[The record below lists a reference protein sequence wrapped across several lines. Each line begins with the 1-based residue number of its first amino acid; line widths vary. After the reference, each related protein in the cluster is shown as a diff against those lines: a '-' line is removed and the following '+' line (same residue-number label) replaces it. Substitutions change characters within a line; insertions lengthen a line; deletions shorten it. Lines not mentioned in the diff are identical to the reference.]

1 MRVAGKSWRQDLFV
15 ELLKLI
21 RLPSSSWLRLEVRA
35 PWGFSIADGN
45 TVFHVVTHGNCWLEM
60 RRLATPLR
68 LLAGD
73 LGFLPRGDRYAL
85 KDAPGTRAVDLF
97 DFVARHPPDRRRVVR
112 AGGGGAMTKL
122 VCGAMRFEHGATD
135 PLLAVLPPL
144 IHVAAHD
151 GDSTARLRLTIEHVV
166 EELDSD
172 RPGSESVITR
182 LAEILFIEAVRVY
195 LDENMDTAESG
206 WLAALRDQQ
215 VGPALALLH
224 AQPHEPWTVASLAD
238 RVALSR
244 SSFATKFARLVGE
257 PPLRYLT
264 RLRLNTASARLR
276 SSDDKL
282 SAIAAAVGYKSVA
295 AFVKAFK
302 RSVGVTPGE
311 YRRARHPARWSAH
324 PAFTSNQ
331 PQITPTTRE
340 GRKGWFGS

>member
-1 MRVAGKSWRQDLFV
+1 MRVAGESWRQDLFA
-15 ELLKLI
+15 ELLGSI
-21 RLPSSSWLRLEVRA
+21 RLPSSAWLRLEVRA
-35 PWGFSIADGN
+35 PWGFSIAERS

-68 LLAGD
+68 LFAGD

-85 KDAPGTRAVDLF
+85 KDAPGTRTIDFF
-97 DFVARHPPDRRRVVR
+97 DFVERHPPDEKRVLR
-112 AGGGGAMTKL
+112 AGGGGAITKL
-122 VCGAMRFEHGATD
+122 VCGAIRFENGATD

-151 GDSTARLRLTIEHVV
+151 ADSPPRLRLTVEHVV

-172 RPGSESVITR
+172 RPGCESVITR

-206 WLAALRDQQ
+206 WLAALRDRQ
-215 VGPALALLH
+215 VGQALVLLH
-224 AQPHEPWTVASLAD
+224 AQPDDPWTVASLAD

-244 SSFATKFARLVGE
+244 SSFATKFTQLVGE

-276 SSDDKL
+276 SSDAKL
-282 SAIAAAVGYKSVA
+282 SAIATAVGYESVA

-311 YRRARHPARWSAH
+311 YRRARRSASWPGY
-324 PAFTSNQ
+324 PAFTSHE

-340 GRKGWFGS
+340 RR